1 MNHNDETI
9 KELLLK
15 LGVTNINQLNG
26 KDLDY
31 WWNKKYIQYKYK
43 DYNIND
49 KNNDLIELN
58 NAKEILLELD
68 INQIKS
74 SLTNNRYEK
83 DQKENYENNNF
94 HDSYSNKKESF
105 KNKDERI
112 SSKLNEEFSTKSN
125 SSKNETNELKN
136 TVSILTTIIAI
147 IITFIV
153 IDEIDQQDRLFR
165 IQCALTPN
173 TWFSDDMEKH
183 IDECAKNKW
192 LNLFSLD

>member
-83 DQKENYENNNF
+83 DQKANYENNNL
-94 HDSYSNKKESF
+94 HDSYSKPP
-105 KNKDERI
+105 
-112 SSKLNEEFSTKSN
+112 
-125 SSKNETNELKN
+125 
-136 TVSILTTIIAI
+136 AI
-147 IITFIV
+147 I
-153 IDEIDQQDRLFR
+153 EL
-165 IQCALTPN
+165 
-173 TWFSDDMEKH
+173 
-183 IDECAKNKW
+183 
-192 LNLFSLD
+192 